1 MAAPLLVV
9 IQGAPGSGKTTL
21 VEKLRQDIGLPIIG
35 KDDIK
40 EMLFDHIEQFDREFS
55 RLQGMASFEM
65 LYAFARTFLQNG
77 KSVAI
82 EGAFHTELSRENIRN
97 ILNTTG
103 ARYLEFFCHVDEAT
117 RQLRIEQRAKSGTR
131 HPSHQDGKA
140 GIVASN
146 YQCIGLGA
154 CVDVDMTDQLD
165 DERCEVILQRI
176 KEGLAG

>member
-9 IQGAPGSGKTTL
+9 VQGAPGSGKTTL
-21 VEKLRQDIGLPIIG
+21 VERLKQDMNLPLVG
-35 KDDIK
+35 KDDVK
-40 EMLFDHIEQFDREFS
+40 EMLFDRIRQSDREFS

-131 HPSHQDGKA
+131 HPGHKDGKA

-146 YQCIGLGA
+146 YQCLGLGE
-154 CVDVDMTDQLD
+154 CVDVDMTEPLD
-165 DERCEVILQRI
+165 EEKYAVCLQKI
-176 KEGLAG
+176 KKELAR